1 MSRHTLFTPDRTAS
15 PKTHVSETT
24 DQDGGILRIKGGA
37 LIDGKLKG
45 VTIISTDDSMVKISA
60 MASLAACIV
69 QCKDLIVEGI
79 FSGEIHA
86 KGDVELGESCTV
98 MGSIQHVGGLM
109 ISGLADTAE
118 LTTKKV
124 GAAKADDT
132 RMAVLVSPAA
142 GHQELPK
149 LAPLQQI
156 HTTGK

>member
-1 MSRHTLFTPDRTAS
+1 
-15 PKTHVSETT
+15 
-24 DQDGGILRIKGGA
+24 
-37 LIDGKLKG
+37 
-45 VTIISTDDSMVKISA
+45 MVKISA